1 MHVSIQLLKQQTATI
16 PLTASTS
23 SPSSHELPPTNTNS
37 SDSFDQRIETN
48 QLSGSSFEMINN
60 NTPTVH
66 SSTSNVGGV
75 PQDTGHVALEMEN
88 RDCSEYVDP
97 MQ

>member
-1 MHVSIQLLKQQTATI
+1 MHVSIQLPKQQTA
-16 PLTASTS
+16 
-23 SPSSHELPPTNTNS
+23 HQLPPTNTNS
-37 SDSFDQRIETN
+37 SDQRIETN

-66 SSTSNVGGV
+66 SSTSNMGDV